1 MPGKLAKSLTPRQ
14 IDLRPNQAKNTGEI
28 RPRHMCQIRPQLR
41 AKYGQTHGP
50 DQAKNTSEIRPRHMG
65 QIRTKSW
72 AKPGNNYGLNQ
83 AKHIGQIMPKTRAK
97 SGQTYEPIKAKITCQ
112 IKHAYG
118 QIRSKHGPD

>member
-28 RPRHMCQIRPQLR
+28 RPRYMCQIKPQLR

-72 AKPGNNYGLNQ
+72 AKPGNNYGPNQ

-97 SGQTYEPIKAKITCQ
+97 SG
-112 IKHAYG
+112 
-118 QIRSKHGPD
+118 